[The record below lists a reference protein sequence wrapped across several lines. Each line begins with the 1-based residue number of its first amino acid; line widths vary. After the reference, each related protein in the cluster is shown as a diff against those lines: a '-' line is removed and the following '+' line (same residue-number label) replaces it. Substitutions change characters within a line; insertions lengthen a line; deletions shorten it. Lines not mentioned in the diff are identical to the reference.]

1 MAGQFWRFSRLKW
14 TLCLGASLCT
24 FAQSAFGQA
33 APVSRTEIRVSATD
47 AYEDNALRLGTSQ
60 PVPAGFVRNDF
71 RFTPSLDLNIV
82 RPLGQQSIFLAATLG
97 YDFYHRNTL
106 LNRERVKVTGGA
118 DLRFGGNCAQHIQG
132 SASRQQSD
140 LRDFT
145 RAIRLANAEQRL
157 TAGAALSCGGG
168 LGLKGGLTYDY
179 ETVSNDQPLRQ
190 ISNYNAHT
198 LGGSFGYVSPVLG
211 ELSIFGSY
219 RLGRYPQRRTLA
231 GLGRSDGVDVFN
243 AGLRFTRSIGARLR
257 GSVSLGYSKVN
268 PKLAGTPPFSGASY
282 SADLTWTANDRLRT
296 KIDIGRSVSQS
307 NLLDV
312 SYSIDD
318 SYAISN
324 SFAINQ
330 SMTATFGGSV
340 LKRRFRDSPVLG
352 ANPIGRG
359 DRVGQYAGGFD
370 YHPPGRIGFAV
381 DVSRGRRSAA
391 VQQFDYRYLTA
402 RLSLRVK
409 I

>member
-1 MAGQFWRFSRLKW
+1 MAGQFWRCSRLKW

-33 APVSRTEIRVSATD
+33 APVSRTDIRVSATD

-60 PVPAGFVRNDF
+60 AVPVGFVRNDF

-82 RPLGQQSIFLAATLG
+82 RPLGQQSLFLSASLG

-106 LNRERVKVTGGA
+106 LNRERIKITGGA
-118 DLRFGGNCAQHIQG
+118 DLRFGNCAQHLQG
-132 SASRQQSD
+132 GVIRQQSD

-168 LGLKGGLTYDY
+168 LGVKGGLTYDY

-190 ISNYNAHT
+190 ISNYNAST
-198 LGGSFGYVSPVLG
+198 FGASVGYVSPVLG
-211 ELSIFGSY
+211 ELTVFGSY

-231 GLGRSDGVDVFN
+231 GFGRSDGVDVFN
-243 AGLRFTRSIGARLR
+243 GGVRFGRSIGARLR
-257 GSVSLGYSKVN
+257 GTVSLGYSKVI
-268 PKLAGTPPFSGASY
+268 PKLAGTPSFSGASY
-282 SADLTWTANDRLRT
+282 SADLTWAVNDRLRT
-296 KIDIGRSVSQS
+296 KIDVGRSVSQS

-312 SYSIDD
+312 NYSIDD

-324 SFAINQ
+324 SFAVNQ
-330 SMTATFGGSV
+330 SITASFGGSV
-340 LKRRFRDSPVLG
+340 LKRKFRDSPVLG
-352 ANPIGRG
+352 ANPVGRG
-359 DRVGQYAGGFD
+359 DRVGQYSGGID

-391 VQQFDYRYLTA
+391 VQQFDYKYLTA
-402 RLSLRVK
+402 RLTLRVK